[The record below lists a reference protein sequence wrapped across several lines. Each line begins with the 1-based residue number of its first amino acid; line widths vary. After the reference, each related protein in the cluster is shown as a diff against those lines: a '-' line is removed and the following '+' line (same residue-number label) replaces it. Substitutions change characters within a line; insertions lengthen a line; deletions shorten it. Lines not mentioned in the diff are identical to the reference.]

1 MKRVYKKLVFLLA
14 AIMLETGILLALCS
28 CTSVQSPDISY
39 IDDVEKFCQDHNISN
54 LEASGIQYYQT
65 DTNSVFVA
73 DQRNSDKSLYVH
85 SNIVASVDQNG
96 KLVVRV
102 IDSVAISEN
111 DISGS
116 YAVLITSTTTISKI
130 EIEQVDK
137 TK

>member
-102 IDSVAISEN
+102 IDSEN